1 MQVASCKLQ
10 IAICKKLT
18 QDIDRGRK
26 LTRTFISGLILAAL
40 PIAPLYAGPVEDFE
54 TLREEVWEQTLDSSP
69 TLATSIGDRRGDG
82 QLGDLSLAE
91 YDRQIAATS
100 AFLARLNAIDADA
113 LPVALQVDHAIML
126 KSFEDSIAA
135 SEHDHTRY
143 ILFTNRGGWFSG
155 FASLPYRS
163 PFFTAADYE
172 SYLGRLESYR
182 SVNNQGIARS
192 RQAIALGMTQPCEPM
207 QGFENRIEQQIVD
220 DYTASPFWQPFAGEK
235 PGSISEE
242 KWAEL
247 KSSAQALIEG
257 VVIPSYSEFLTF
269 YTEDYAP
276 NCRSGTPGILAT
288 PGGAEY
294 YEYRVRSFTTTDMT
308 PDEVHNLGL
317 SEVARIRA
325 EMVETA
331 AEAGF
336 ESREAFIEHLRTDP
350 QYFMTDVDE
359 YVAYVA
365 ALAKHIDGFMPQLFG
380 RLPRQPYTVAP
391 IPAPNAPGNTT
402 AYYEPGSLETG
413 AAGIYRINTTE
424 LDQRPLWELPA
435 LGVHEAVPGHHH
447 QIALQ
452 QELDIHPL
460 RANGTFFTA
469 FVEGWGLYSE
479 RLGIEMGLYDTPAK
493 QMGRLSYEMW
503 RATRLVVDTG
513 LHAKGWS
520 KERAVAYMLDNTAL
534 TAANV
539 DAEVN
544 RYMTWPGQALAYKVG
559 ELKIRELR
567 GRAEEA
573 LGAEFDLREFHDTV
587 LENGSIPLSV
597 LEEHVDRWIAAELAV
612 QAE

>member
-1 MQVASCKLQ
+1 MRYCISA
-10 IAICKKLT
+10 
-18 QDIDRGRK
+18 
-26 LTRTFISGLILAAL
+26 TFLALLSVSSAN
-40 PIAPLYAGPVEDFE
+40 AGPVEDYE
-54 TLREEVWEQTLDSSP
+54 ELREEVWEATLDSSP
-69 TLATSIGDRRGDG
+69 SLATSVGDRRGDG
-82 QLGDLSLAE
+82 KLGDLSLAE
-91 YDRQIAATS
+91 YDRQIEEARS
-100 AFLARLNAIDADA
+100 FLARLEAINADA
-113 LPVALQVDHAIML
+113 LPVDLQVDYAIL
-126 KSFEDSIAA
+126 KSGFEDALAS
-135 SEHDHTRY
+135 SEHDHSRY

-163 PFFTAADYE
+163 PFFTEADYE
-172 SYLGRLESYR
+172 SYVGRLGAMR
-182 SVNNQGIARS
+182 ALNAQGIERS
-192 RQAIALGMTQPCEPM
+192 REAVARGLTQPCEPM
-207 QGFENRIEQQIVD
+207 EGFENRISQQIVD
-220 DYTASPFWQPFAGEK
+220 NPESSIFWQPFAGEK

-242 KWAEL
+242 RWAEL
-247 KSSAQALIEG
+247 KAEARTAIADAA
-257 VVIPSYSEFLTF
+257 IPAYRDFLSF
-269 YTEDYAP
+269 YENEYAP
-276 NCRSGTPGILAT
+276 NCREGTPGILAT
-288 PGGAEY
+288 PGGEDY
-294 YEYRVRSFTTTDMT
+294 YAYRVRSFTTTDMT

-325 EMVETA
+325 EMEEVA

-336 ESREAFIEHLRTDP
+336 DTREAFIEHLRTDP
-350 QYFMTDVDE
+350 QYYMTDEEE
-359 YVAYVA
+359 YVRYVA

-380 RLPRQPYTVAP
+380 RLPRQPYTVQP

-402 AYYEPGSLETG
+402 AYYEPGTLETG

-435 LGVHEAVPGHHH
+435 LGVHEAVPGHHL
-447 QIALQ
+447 QIAIQ

-513 LHAKGWS
+513 LHSKGWS
-520 KERAVAYMLDNTAL
+520 KQQAVDYMLDNTAL
-534 TAANV
+534 SPANI

-567 GRAEEA
+567 ARAEEA
-573 LGAEFDLREFHDTV
+573 LGAKFDLRSFHDTV
-587 LENGSIPLSV
+587 LENGAVPLDV
-597 LEEHVDRWIAAELAV
+597 LEAHVDRWIAAELA
-612 QAE
+612 AE